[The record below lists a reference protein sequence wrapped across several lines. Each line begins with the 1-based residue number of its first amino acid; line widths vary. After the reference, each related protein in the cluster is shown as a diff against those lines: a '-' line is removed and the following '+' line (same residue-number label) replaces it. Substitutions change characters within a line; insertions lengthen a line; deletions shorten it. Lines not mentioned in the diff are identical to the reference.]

1 MEQAGVPMELRG
13 YLKVWVEDTI
23 EDSRLGADIRPK
35 SQGVDQAWSAKVDG
49 GIPLRLLEAE
59 CGGNHRGSQKGC

>member
-1 MEQAGVPMELRG
+1 MEQVGIPMELRG

-35 SQGVDQAWSAKVDG
+35 SQGVDQA
-49 GIPLRLLEAE
+49 
-59 CGGNHRGSQKGC
+59 